1 MGYFGHIIGMA
12 ITLKCLKNFF
22 SQSGEKNDFWHPL
35 NPSGSKILKS
45 LQKPWKNAWKGLK
58 FWNKIPKKNCLM
70 TLWECELKSPLHHLG
85 AGTSFF
91 MNESNAPGKKTAGS
105 CGILGFGRQSLRQSK
120 KTYALWRHF
129 KLNCTRQQPAF
140 SASWTHLP
148 AWQPA
153 ALTETWLDLNSRVVS
168 KNKQRSNARLEIS

>member
-58 FWNKIPKKNCLM
+58 IWNKIPEKKIAWRLCGNVSWSHHF
-70 TLWECELKSPLHHLG
+70 TTWERAPHFLW
-85 AGTSFF
+85 TNQ
-91 MNESNAPGKKTAGS
+91 MRQGKKLQEAV
-105 CGILGFGRQSLRQSK
+105 
-120 KTYALWRHF
+120 
-129 KLNCTRQQPAF
+129 
-140 SASWTHLP
+140 ASWGLEDNPSDNPKKHMP
-148 AWQPA
+148 CEGISNWIAH
-153 ALTETWLDLNSRVVS
+153 DNSPPSVPRGHTCLLGS
-168 KNKQRSNARLEIS
+168 LQR